1 MSNYEK
7 WDLFFTAL
15 NFILLIS
22 TSIIGW
28 FVNENRKNT
37 NKDKQEIQTIA
48 TEVKKY
54 RDTIV
59 KNTHL
64 ISLNIT
70 LEELKK
76 INKKI
81 DDIVFI
87 EKRDDRGFDIFKE
100 YHNISKKIFDIK
112 QNIPSKYNKLEDE
125 LDSVRNILDRHKDK
139 NLKLSETGEVN
150 DIDSILN
157 SVIRV
162 LKKDIEKLE
171 LK

>member
-70 LEELKK
+70 LEEL
-76 INKKI
+76 
-81 DDIVFI
+81 
-87 EKRDDRGFDIFKE
+87 
-100 YHNISKKIFDIK
+100 
-112 QNIPSKYNKLEDE
+112 
-125 LDSVRNILDRHKDK
+125 
-139 NLKLSETGEVN
+139 
-150 DIDSILN
+150 
-157 SVIRV
+157 
-162 LKKDIEKLE
+162 
-171 LK
+171 